1 MISLMSQRSTQILLA
16 QLAALIC
23 CIGVHAV
30 ASAQYDGISLEDQA
44 DQRRVFETTSF
55 INHFFKM
62 DTSGDWA
69 TTMEEMDIYF
79 SAMFY
84 AFDADRDGV
93 VSVPEAPRLLLQIRL
108 MGKPFPAEGL
118 DLDELRYRLDET
130 FQFLDK
136 NKNGKLGWIEML

>member
-1 MISLMSQRSTQILLA
+1 MFSAILQQRTPILLA
-16 QLAALIC
+16 QVAAFIC
-23 CIGVHAV
+23 CLGGHAV
-30 ASAQYDGISLEDQA
+30 AYAQYDGVSLEDQA

-69 TTMEEMDIYF
+69 TTMEEMDTYF
-79 SAMFY
+79 SDMFY
-84 AFDADRDGV
+84 AFDADRDGI
-93 VSVPEAPRLLLQIRL
+93 VSVSEAPRLLLQIRL

-136 NKNGKLGWIEML
+136 NNNGKLGWIEML

>member
-1 MISLMSQRSTQILLA
+1 MFSAISQRRTSILLA
-16 QLAALIC
+16 QIAAFIC
-23 CIGVHAV
+23 CLGGHTV

-69 TTMEEMDIYF
+69 TTMEEMDTYF
-79 SAMFY
+79 SDMFY
-84 AFDADRDGV
+84 AFDADRDGI
-93 VSVPEAPRLLLQIRL
+93 VSVSEAPRLLLQIRL

-136 NKNGKLGWIEML
+136 NNNGKLGWIEML

>member
-1 MISLMSQRSTQILLA
+1 MFSAIPHRRTQILLA
-16 QLAALIC
+16 QLAAFVC
-23 CIGVHAV
+23 CFVSNA
-30 ASAQYDGISLEDQA
+30 AATAQYEDVSLEDQA

-69 TTMEEMDIYF
+69 TTMEEMDTYF

-84 AFDADRDGV
+84 AFDADRDGL
-93 VSVPEAPRLLLQIRL
+93 VSVTEAPRLLLQIRL

>member
-1 MISLMSQRSTQILLA
+1 MSRTITHQPLRSLILQFVAAISL
-16 QLAALIC
+16 LIC
-23 CIGVHAV
+23 GGTAV
-30 ASAQYDGISLEDQA
+30 AQYEGVSLEDQA

-69 TTMEEMDIYF
+69 TTMEEMDTYF

-84 AFDADRDGV
+84 AFDADRDGI

-118 DLDELRYRLDET
+118 DLDELRFRLDET

-136 NKNGKLGWIEML
+136 NENGKLGWIEML